1 MNGIRARRL
10 GAGASAL
17 VLCALLAASCA
28 RDRGADRL
36 RLSFQ
41 TEPST
46 FDPAFCVD
54 VSSGTVSALVHATLV
69 SFDVDARIAPGLAR
83 RWEITDDGLEYR
95 FHLGAGRFSN
105 GRRVAAADVVYSF
118 RRLLDPATASPRWW
132 LLRPARGAQAFHEG
146 GPWNGETASALDDS
160 TVVIRLEAPVPHFL
174 GLLAM
179 PSAGIVCREE
189 VERFGPLYGR
199 NPCGSGPWRLASWRE
214 GDEIVFEPNPGWGG
228 APAGVAALS
237 FRIIPEQMTQI
248 AEFEVGSLDLIEVP
262 RAELEHWRAAGA
274 DLRSREELR
283 VVYIG
288 LNTAR
293 PPLDDPRVRRAL
305 NHAVDVEK
313 IIAQVLFG
321 AGRRARGAVPPGLR
335 LWEESAERYPYDP
348 AAARRLLAE
357 AGRGEGFRLEIW
369 QRENPEAGRILEAV
383 QGYLARV
390 GIETRLVTREW
401 SAFKEA
407 IDRGVPDAFYI
418 DWIADYP
425 DAENFLAPLFHSAN
439 AGGGGNR
446 TGYRNARVDSLL
458 DAAAGLMDD
467 GRRRECQRA
476 AEEIVYRDAPWIFLW
491 FPERYE
497 MTSSRVS
504 GYEIPLIFNAQR
516 FLDVRLR

>member
-1 MNGIRARRL
+1 MSCFRSQLLRGGL
-10 GAGASAL
+10 FAL
-17 VLCALLAASCA
+17 ALPAFLAVSCG
-28 RDRGADRL
+28 RERGADRL

-46 FDPAFCVD
+46 FDPAFSVD
-54 VSSGTVSALVHATLV
+54 VSSGTVSSLVHATLV
-69 SFDVDARIAPGLAR
+69 AFDADARIVPGLAR
-83 RWEITDDGLEYR
+83 RWEAGDGAREYR
-95 FHLGAGRFSN
+95 FHLGADRFAN
-105 GRRVAAADVVYSF
+105 GRRVTAEDVVYSF

-132 LLRPARGAQAFHEG
+132 LLRPLRGAAAFHAG
-146 GPWNGETASALDDS
+146 GPWSGETASAPDDS
-160 TVVIRLEAPVPHFL
+160 TVVIRLEDPVPHLL

-189 VERFGPLYGR
+189 VERLGPLYGR
-199 NPCGSGPWRLASWRE
+199 EPCGSGPWRLVSWRE
-214 GDEIVFEPNPGWGG
+214 GDEIVLEPNPGWGG
-228 APAGVAALS
+228 ARPGVAGLS
-237 FRIIPEQMTQI
+237 FRVIPEQMTQI

-274 DLRSREELR
+274 ELLSREELR

-288 LNTAR
+288 LNTRR

-335 LWEESAERYPYDP
+335 AWEECAERYPYDP
-348 AAARRLLAE
+348 EAARRLLAE
-357 AGRGEGFRLEIW
+357 AGRGDGFRLEIW

-383 QGYLARV
+383 QGYLSRV
-390 GIETRLVTREW
+390 GIEARLVTREW

-446 TGYRNARVDSLL
+446 TGYRNERVDSLL
-458 DAAAGLMDD
+458 DAAATLMDGD
-467 GRRRECQRA
+467 RRREHQRA
-476 AEEIVYRDAPWIFLW
+476 AEEIVYGDAPWIFLW

-497 MTSSRVS
+497 MTSPRMS
-504 GYEIPLIFNAQR
+504 GYEMPLIFNGQR